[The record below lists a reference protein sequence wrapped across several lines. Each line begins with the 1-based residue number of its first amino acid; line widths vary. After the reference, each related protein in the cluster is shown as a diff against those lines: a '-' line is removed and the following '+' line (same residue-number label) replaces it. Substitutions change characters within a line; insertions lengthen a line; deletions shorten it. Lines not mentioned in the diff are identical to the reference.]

1 MELGIGFEF
10 LKLNGS
16 YVTNC
21 KYKST
26 KLETLEL
33 V

>member
-1 MELGIGFEF
+1 MELGVEFEF

-21 KYKST
+21 KYKLT
-26 KLETLEL
+26 KLEKLEL